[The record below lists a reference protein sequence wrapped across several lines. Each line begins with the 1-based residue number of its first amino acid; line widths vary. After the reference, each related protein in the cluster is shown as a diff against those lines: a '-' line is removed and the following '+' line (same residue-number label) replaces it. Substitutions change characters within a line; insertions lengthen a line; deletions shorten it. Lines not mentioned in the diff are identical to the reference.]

1 MQKLVNNLIK
11 TTENRLFE
19 LNNTLKSE
27 VDTLR
32 LENKNLFQENLDLQK
47 NGSGSSQ
54 GGAYPH
60 DKIRLLEEQLLK
72 SKDDLIAL
80 QKQLVEQ
87 AQQVILLNKQLKDKN
102 DELSQKEVK

>member
-1 MQKLVNNLIK
+1 M
-11 TTENRLFE
+11 
-19 LNNTLKSE
+19 NNTLKSE
-27 VDTLR
+27 LNTLK

-47 NGSGSSQ
+47 NGGGSSQ
-54 GGAYPH
+54 AGAYPH
-60 DKIRLLEEQLLK
+60 EKIRLLDEQLLK

-80 QKQLVEQ
+80 QKQLVDQ